1 MSEPCVLPE
10 YSEELARMKL
20 ARHLA
25 RGEEQ
30 YIWHCPW
37 AEHWHCTDRSLV
49 ELVRK
54 GMDDHSDGQVKR
66 G

>member
-1 MSEPCVLPE
+1 MADQFADCVLPT
-10 YSEELARMKL
+10 YSETSARQKL

-37 AEHWHCTDRSLV
+37 SDHWHCTDRSLV
-49 ELVRK
+49 ELVDSYWERT
-54 GMDDHSDGQVKR
+54 DG
-66 G
+66 